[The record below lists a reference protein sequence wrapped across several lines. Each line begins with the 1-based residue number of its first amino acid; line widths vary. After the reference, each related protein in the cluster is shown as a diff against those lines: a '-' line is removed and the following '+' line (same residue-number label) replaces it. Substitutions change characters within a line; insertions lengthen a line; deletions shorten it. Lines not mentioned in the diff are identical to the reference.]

1 MEAKKYQR
9 ADINRYRFIFFNIGL
24 IISLGLAY
32 TAFEWKFY
40 DGTGVIDTAVV
51 TNDTFDEIVEIPPTE
66 QPPPPPLELK
76 IVTIVEIQDM
86 EEIEDE
92 LEISFDIEMTDDM
105 VINQLPEVLDIAEDM
120 EEETSDEI
128 FLIVEE
134 QPEPIGGMSTF
145 YQYIN
150 SNLKYPSQAL
160 RMGLQGK
167 VFVQFV
173 IEKDGAV
180 TQVTVIRG
188 IDSSCNEEAIRVIS
202 NAPAWKPGKQ
212 RGKPVRVKMVLPIS
226 FKLR

>member
-1 MEAKKYQR
+1 MEAKKYNK
-9 ADINRYRFIFFNIGL
+9 ADINRYRVVFFNIGL
-24 IISLGLAY
+24 IISLGLTY

-40 DGTGVIDTAVV
+40 DEGVVDATTISA
-51 TNDTFDEIVEIPPTE
+51 DTFDEIIEIPPTE
-66 QPPPPPLELK
+66 QPPPPPPELK
-76 IVTIVEIQDM
+76 NITIVEIEDVA
-86 EEIEDE
+86 EIEDE

-105 VINQLPEVLDIAEDM
+105 TIEASLETLDLEED
-120 EEETSDEI
+120 EEEEVSDEI

-134 QPEPIGGMSTF
+134 QPQPKGGMSTF

-150 SNLKYPSQAL
+150 STLKYPSQAL

-173 IEKDGAV
+173 IEKDGSI

-188 IDSSCNEEAIRVIS
+188 IDSSCNEEAIRVVS
-202 NAPAWKPGKQ
+202 GAPAWKPGKQ

>member
-1 MEAKKYQR
+1 MEAKKYKR

-40 DGTGVIDTAVV
+40 DDTGAIDTAVV
-51 TNDTFDEIVEIPPTE
+51 TNDTFDEIIEIPPTE
-66 QPPPPPLELK
+66 QPPPPPPALK
-76 IVTIVEIQDM
+76 NVTIVEIQDI

-92 LEISFDIEMTDDM
+92 LEISFDIEMTEDM
-105 VINQLPEVLDIAEDM
+105 VIDRLPDVLEVAD
-120 EEETSDEI
+120 EEEEEVSDEI

-134 QPEPIGGMSTF
+134 QPKPIGGMSAF

-150 SNLKYPSQAL
+150 SNLTYPSQAQ

-173 IEKDGAV
+173 IEKDGSI
-180 TQVTVIRG
+180 TQVKVIRG
-188 IDSSCNEEAIRVIS
+188 IDSSCNEEATRVVS
-202 NAPAWKPGKQ
+202 GAPAWQPGKQ